1 MYILHEIKNIK
12 NKHCSCIR
20 FFSIDLLKRF
30 DFVRKI
36 SDERVRVASEGYTLY
51 YESSFELNVITFT
64 FVKRALSIL
73 PKCSMFSETSLKTRL
88 FRILLSHFHHLPL
101 FPGDVRDDDVSEPPH
116 RL

>member
-1 MYILHEIKNIK
+1 MKLKILKINTVLAFF
-12 NKHCSCIR
+12 
-20 FFSIDLLKRF
+20 FFSLDLLKRF

-51 YESSFELNVITFT
+51 YESSFERNFIMFT
-64 FVKRALSIL
+64 FVKRGLSIL
-73 PKCSMFSETSLKTRL
+73 PKCSMFSETSSKTRL

-101 FPGDVRDDDVSEPPH
+101 FPDDVRDDDVSEPPH